1 MRILS
6 RHTTRSSL
14 WRRLFDIGAATVLVM
29 SVGCAMHRVDSGQ
42 SADRSMI
49 TEAEIDSVHA
59 ASALEVVTRLRPM
72 FLVSRGM
79 VDVQPGSTAALPNVY
94 VDDQFYGDATVLRS
108 IAAASL
114 ESIRFYSASEAQ
126 YKFGRGNAA
135 GVIGITTKH

>member
-1 MRILS
+1 
-6 RHTTRSSL
+6 
-14 WRRLFDIGAATVLVM
+14 
-29 SVGCAMHRVDSGQ
+29 
-42 SADRSMI
+42 
-49 TEAEIDSVHA
+49 
-59 ASALEVVTRLRPM
+59 M

-79 VDVQPGSTAALPNVY
+79 VDVQPGSTPALPNVY